1 MLPLQT
7 SLRNTFKPVYKKT
20 LLLTINE
27 LVTMIRT
34 TFNQLREVKDSL
46 PKGSS
51 AVIAEELGIAADDV
65 RAFFNGT
72 ATVGYH
78 IEPGPDGGI
87 VVLDDTKVLEVALR
101 IAWASKNAL

>member
-1 MLPLQT
+1 
-7 SLRNTFKPVYKKT
+7 
-20 LLLTINE
+20 
-27 LVTMIRT
+27 MIRT
-34 TFNQLREVKDSL
+34 TFNKLREVKDSL

-87 VVLDDTKVLEVALR
+87 VVLDDTTVLDRALS
-101 IAWASKNAL
+101 ILQEENNACSVG

>member
-1 MLPLQT
+1 
-7 SLRNTFKPVYKKT
+7 
-20 LLLTINE
+20 
-27 LVTMIRT
+27 MIRT
-34 TFNQLREVKDSL
+34 TFNKLREVKDSL

-51 AVIAEELGIAADDV
+51 AVIAEKLGITADDV

-87 VVLDDTKVLEVALR
+87 VVLEETKILEEALLL
-101 IAWASKNAL
+101 AWTTKNAL

>member
-1 MLPLQT
+1 
-7 SLRNTFKPVYKKT
+7 
-20 LLLTINE
+20 
-27 LVTMIRT
+27 MIRT
-34 TFNQLREVKDSL
+34 TFNKLREVKDSL

-51 AVIAEELGIAADDV
+51 AVIAEELGITADDV
-65 RAFFNGT
+65 RSFFNGT

-78 IEPGPDGGI
+78 IGPGPDGGI

>member
-1 MLPLQT
+1 
-7 SLRNTFKPVYKKT
+7 
-20 LLLTINE
+20 
-27 LVTMIRT
+27 MIRT

-72 ATVGYH
+72 ATNGYH
-78 IEPGPDGGI
+78 IEQGPDGGI
-87 VVLDDTKVLEVALR
+87 VILDDTRILEVALR
-101 IAWASKNAL
+101 VAWASKHAL

>member
-1 MLPLQT
+1 
-7 SLRNTFKPVYKKT
+7 
-20 LLLTINE
+20 
-27 LVTMIRT
+27 MIRT

-72 ATVGYH
+72 ATNGYH
-78 IEPGPDGGI
+78 IEQGPDGGI
-87 VVLDDTKVLEVALR
+87 VILDDTRILEGALR
-101 IAWASKNAL
+101 VAWANKHAL

>member
-1 MLPLQT
+1 
-7 SLRNTFKPVYKKT
+7 
-20 LLLTINE
+20 
-27 LVTMIRT
+27 MIRT

-72 ATVGYH
+72 ATNGYH
-78 IEPGPDGGI
+78 IEQGPDGGI
-87 VVLDDTKVLEVALR
+87 VILDDTRILEIALPV
-101 IAWASKNAL
+101 AWANKHAR